1 MYFVN
6 IIIRR
11 EDGTRELWQQ
21 KYNSRRANRPK
32 GTGNSREAS
41 MRLTALAILV
51 GALAAMTAPATAAW
65 RGYISHS
72 LGFAF
77 AAPGALKMEK
87 GTYRGAVAGPR
98 DTVIYRFLDDDIEY
112 KAEVIDMTDKAND
125 AATLLGEAEYNFQDG
140 KKVLMDTF
148 GRLDHQYGRKL
159 TVDLPNNAGRTSAA
173 FYFING
179 RIISLQA
186 TVLPANGDYDT
197 PEMARFVESITFLT
211 VRAPDDAIELPTTLK

>member
-1 MYFVN
+1 
-6 IIIRR
+6 
-11 EDGTRELWQQ
+11 
-21 KYNSRRANRPK
+21 
-32 GTGNSREAS
+32 
-41 MRLTALAILV
+41 MRWLGLATLV
-51 GALAAMTAPATAAW
+51 GALAVMTAPAGAAW
-65 RGYISHS
+65 RGYISHP

-77 AAPGALKMEK
+77 AAPGELKVEK
-87 GTYRGAVAGPR
+87 GTYRGAVAGAR
-98 DTVIYRFLDDDIEY
+98 DTVVYRFLDDDIEY
-112 KAEVIDMTDKAND
+112 KAEVIDVTDKAND

-148 GRLDHQYGRKL
+148 GRLDRQYGRKL

-197 PEMARFVESITFLT
+197 PEMARFVESITFFT
-211 VRAPDDAIELPTTLK
+211 VRAPDEAIELPTLQK